1 MGSSWVDQSVAR
13 SVSISKLMHRYA
25 LALMAALLVQVGLGI
40 TNVLATL
47 PIAVAVAHNAG
58 AALLLMSVVVLN
70 FALYQESTR

>member
-1 MGSSWVDQSVAR
+1 
-13 SVSISKLMHRYA
+13 MHRYA